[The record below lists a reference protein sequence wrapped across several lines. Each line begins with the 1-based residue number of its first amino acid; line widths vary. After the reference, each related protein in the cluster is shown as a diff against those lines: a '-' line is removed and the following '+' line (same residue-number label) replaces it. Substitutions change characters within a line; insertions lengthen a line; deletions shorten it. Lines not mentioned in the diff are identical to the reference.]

1 MAHLPPTGGR
11 DRCSH
16 LQNPKMSET
25 TARGRPRTCNQN
37 RCSPDVQP
45 SYGGDSPDRGQSL
58 SSRISAHLLRQP
70 GPNGCKPGVNRQ
82 AASRGAC
89 RPVDPMPG
97 TEPEGRA
104 TPLGR
109 TDSPSSVRDRVR
121 HHHLRLFA
129 AFGPAQRTP
138 RTRGSRLGAGT
149 PEVPDDLVAAE
160 RTPCQDDTL
169 IAPDAVVEV
178 PPALIAG
185 YLCN

>member
-25 TARGRPRTCNQN
+25 TARGRPARATRTDAPWT
-37 RCSPDVQP
+37 CSRVTEETCPI
-45 SYGGDSPDRGQSL
+45 GDNLSL
-58 SSRISAHLLRQP
+58 LKSLETSCGRP

-89 RPVDPMPG
+89 RPVDPMSR

-104 TPLGR
+104 TPLSR

-138 RTRGSRLGAGT
+138 RTRGSRLGAAT
-149 PEVPDDLVAAE
+149 PKVPDDLVTAE

-169 IAPDAVVEV
+169 IAPNAVVEV